1 MVHVK
6 YPSMERQDLTQAQLG
21 SFKFT
26 PVDEAVYHAPQPSPH
41 PLLLQQ
47 YNESL
52 QNAGFDRQLMSPDI
66 AADPS
71 FFNHQIRPSLDT
83 SRLRLGPAAV
93 RAAVES
99 ASSSPP
105 KRFTRSSQSSMR
117 PNVSSSFSTSS
128 LLTVPL
134 TTSRHKPSVHRH
146 SAFLRVTRCLPCT

>member
-26 PVDEAVYHAPQPSPH
+26 PVDEAVYHAPHPGPY

-52 QNAGFDRQLMSPDI
+52 HNAGFDRQFTSPDI

-71 FFNHQIRPSLDT
+71 FFNHKIRPSLDT

-99 ASSSPP
+99 ASSSPQ
-105 KRFTRSSQSSMR
+105 KRFGRSSQSSMR
-117 PNVSSSFSTSS
+117 PNVSPSSDISS
-128 LLTVPL
+128 LG
-134 TTSRHKPSVHRH
+134 
-146 SAFLRVTRCLPCT
+146 